1 MSRPQHGKSHGKS
14 RGARIFPHVVSAL
27 LALGASGVAAA
38 APQVPNAPSV
48 TTIHPVYAASDVPQ
62 SDVAHKAF
70 TAAVGRHQMGPVEV
84 IDIPGPP
91 DPRAKGLLATG
102 RTAVEAKRFAD
113 AEVALRAAA
122 NEAQA
127 TGAAGLTSAELS
139 DVFLYLGMAL
149 QQADWK
155 DPPAPV
161 TEITPGAAREAYL
174 RAAVLAGDRVLLPR
188 QFPPLAIA
196 SWQLAQA
203 EVKKRPR
210 SNLIVR
216 VPETALVSIDGG
228 ELRSGLL
235 PALDLVQGEHWVR
248 VEDPGRRRYGAMV
261 VLNEPSR
268 EIEVEA
274 QPVLS
279 LPAAPAAAQARREGA
294 AFALLAE
301 LKPGRPSMIQ
311 LRLLH
316 AANAEQRD
324 SALVPV
330 SDAAAL
336 EAAVVH
342 LDEVARRQRF
352 GESTAAVISAPAL
365 GEIAL
370 APVDAR
376 PIGVNERLSDSPRA
390 WLKTRWP
397 VLTAVGVAVGAAL
410 VLGVMVAHDDGH

>member
-1 MSRPQHGKSHGKS
+1 MSRIVTPFLSS
-14 RGARIFPHVVSAL
+14 F
-27 LALGASGVAAA
+27 LALFVGIPVAVAA
-38 APQVPNAPSV
+38 PPSPVTPSV
-48 TTIHPVYAASDVPQ
+48 TTIHPIFGASDVPQ

-84 IDIPGPP
+84 MDVPGPP
-91 DPRAKGLLATG
+91 DPRAKALLATG
-102 RTAVEAKRFAD
+102 RAAVESKRFAD

-127 TGAAGLTSAELS
+127 TGAAGLTTAELA

-155 DPPAPV
+155 DPPAPP
-161 TEITPGAAREAYL
+161 TEITPGPAREAYL

-196 SWQLAQA
+196 SWQLALA

-235 PALDLVQGEHWVR
+235 PTLDLVQGEHWVR

-268 EIEVEA
+268 EIEVDA

-279 LPAAPAAAQARREGA
+279 VPVAPAAAQARREGA

-301 LKPGRPSMIQ
+301 LRPGRPAMIQ

-330 SDAAAL
+330 SDASAL

-352 GESTAAVISAPAL
+352 GESTTAVISAPAL

-376 PIGVNERLSDSPRA
+376 PVGVNERLGDSPGA

-410 VLGVMVAHDDGH
+410 VLGVMVAHDDGR